1 MREASYTLSIAL
13 SGILVIPSALEF
25 VKPLHIFGSVL
36 IYNLT
41 ILIVTNTSVCGGDPF
56 LYVLVGRLL
65 FCTVL
70 FCTHCFGTHCFGT
83 HCFGTHC
90 FGTHC
95 FVSWFLFDWLLLN
108 SIGRGENNY
117 HGVSKKLRAT
127 ESVAVPPRMK
137 DMGLHLTSDM
147 DLARLVFDE
156 IDTDQSG
163 SIEIKELGALL
174 RCWGLPERD
183 VQSIFGQH
191 DSDHDGML
199 SIDEFYQNM
208 KPIWTFGCKVMKSNS
223 DHAGIFEARSV

>member
-1 MREASYTLSIAL
+1 
-13 SGILVIPSALEF
+13 
-25 VKPLHIFGSVL
+25 
-36 IYNLT
+36 
-41 ILIVTNTSVCGGDPF
+41 
-56 LYVLVGRLL
+56 
-65 FCTVL
+65 
-70 FCTHCFGTHCFGT
+70 
-83 HCFGTHC
+83 
-90 FGTHC
+90 
-95 FVSWFLFDWLLLN
+95 
-108 SIGRGENNY
+108 
-117 HGVSKKLRAT
+117 
-127 ESVAVPPRMK
+127 
-137 DMGLHLTSDM
+137 MGLHLTSDM

>member
-1 MREASYTLSIAL
+1 MPVYAV
-13 SGILVIPSALEF
+13 VI
-25 VKPLHIFGSVL
+25 H
-36 IYNLT
+36 
-41 ILIVTNTSVCGGDPF
+41 
-56 LYVLVGRLL
+56 
-65 FCTVL
+65 FCTCKFVTPIRSSYIL
-70 FCTHCFGTHCFGT
+70 YCWGLIFF
-83 HCFGTHC
+83 
-90 FGTHC
+90 
-95 FVSWFLFDWLLLN
+95 FVSFFRFELASLLN

-163 SIEIKELGALL
+163 SIEIKELDALL

-183 VQSIFGQH
+183 VQSIFGQY

-199 SIDEFYQNM
+199 SFDEFYHNM

-223 DHAGIFEARSV
+223 DHAGIFEARSVA